1 MRRWPTILVLAALA
15 AVLATAPGSAA
26 RQRCDVRTPA
36 GAVVDCFSGAY
47 HGTGFLP
54 MEETISF
61 KRITPTQ
68 LRSDSLWRL
77 WLTDATENRVA
88 RPCGNRN
95 AVAYEGSFSF
105 YGGGLFIACSQTA
118 PHMLSGFFRVRGTFH
133 FVDGNTRA
141 TLTRGAFS
149 ASAAWDNVLEL
160 VFSDPAHRHYAQPE
174 VVLGRFRN

>member
-1 MRRWPTILVLAALA
+1 MRRCSTVVALVAAAAALA
-15 AVLATAPGSAA
+15 SASGSAA

-36 GAVVDCFSGAY
+36 GSVVDCFSGAY

-61 KRITPTQ
+61 KRVTATE
-68 LRSDSLWRL
+68 LRSDELWRL

-88 RPCGNRN
+88 RPCSNRN

-105 YGGGLFIACSQTA
+105 YGGGLFIACSQAA
-118 PHMLSGFFRVRGTFH
+118 PNMLNGFFQVRRTFR

-149 ASAAWDNVLEL
+149 ATAAWDNVLEL
-160 VFSDPAHRHYAQPE
+160 VFSDAVHRHYAQPE